1 MRLRRTIAAL
11 VGVAIGTIMFAPL
24 AAADGGGGA
33 ATDGDGIDYGAIS
46 GGQQPGAP
54 ASGGHGGGSSPP
66 TNCTYSLVELEA
78 GSPIYDLD
86 GNLSLNNVDCSG
98 IDQPDMGGLVCLG
111 ANVFALQAG
120 AALIIA
126 ALAAL
131 LGGAF
136 PG

>member
-1 MRLRRTIAAL
+1 MTRNRRMMVLTTTLLVVAL
-11 VGVAIGTIMFAPL
+11 V
-24 AAADGGGGA
+24 
-33 ATDGDGIDYGAIS
+33 
-46 GGQQPGAP
+46 
-54 ASGGHGGGSSPP
+54 ASS
-66 TNCTYSLVELEA
+66 CE
-78 GSPIYDLD
+78 
-86 GNLSLNNVDCSG
+86 LSLNNVDCSG

>member
-1 MRLRRTIAAL
+1 MTRNRRMMVVTTTLL
-11 VGVAIGTIMFAPL
+11 VVAVVV
-24 AAADGGGGA
+24 
-33 ATDGDGIDYGAIS
+33 
-46 GGQQPGAP
+46 
-54 ASGGHGGGSSPP
+54 SS
-66 TNCTYSLVELEA
+66 CE
-78 GSPIYDLD
+78 
-86 GNLSLNNVDCSG
+86 LSLNNVDCSG

>member
-1 MRLRRTIAAL
+1 MTRNRRMMVLTTTLL
-11 VGVAIGTIMFAPL
+11 VVAL
-24 AAADGGGGA
+24 AA
-33 ATDGDGIDYGAIS
+33 
-46 GGQQPGAP
+46 
-54 ASGGHGGGSSPP
+54 SS
-66 TNCTYSLVELEA
+66 CE
-78 GSPIYDLD
+78 
-86 GNLSLNNVDCSG
+86 LSLNNVDCSG